1 MAEQLR
7 HRGQRAVQR
16 LVEYAPGSG
25 GLALWMQHRD
35 RDDDGTPT
43 IATDGQAL
51 IYGPA
56 FDALPLAAQT
66 GWVAHQVLHVAL
78 RHVQRF
84 DDLQRRIGDA
94 DLELF
99 NLCAD
104 AIVNSALGHLGWLA
118 LPAGAPRLEKVLE
131 RVLHEKTTDEQALLQ
146 WDVERLYRAVDD
158 RRQQG
163 RQGQRQDGPRSAQM
177 RAIGKGSE
185 RDLVP
190 GADESPESEAEAA
203 REWAE
208 RLARAHAGD
217 GALSLLRTLLADL
230 PRVHTPWEQV
240 LRVQMARALS
250 RRPGPSW
257 SRPARSWIANQGRAG
272 PHRRRPW
279 EPGTASDTRMPRV
292 VLVIDASGSI
302 DDRLYAR
309 FKLELAALVRRLEA
323 RLTIVVGDDAVREV
337 LQHDPGRG
345 ELPELRFD
353 GGGGTDFAPLLAEA
367 ERHRPDLT
375 IVLTDLDGP
384 AGHRPRAP
392 VLWAV
397 TEAHAQAVCP
407 FGRKVVLR

>member
-35 RDDDGTPT
+35 DDEQPQA
-43 IATDGQAL
+43 IATDGHGL
-51 IYGPA
+51 IYGAA
-56 FDALPLAAQT
+56 FAGLPLAQQT

-78 RHVQRF
+78 RHVQRY

-104 AIVNSALGHLGWLA
+104 AIVNSALGHLGWLE
-118 LPAGAPRLEKVLE
+118 LPPNAPRLDKVLE
-131 RVLHEKTTDEQALLQ
+131 RVLKEKLGEEQALLQ

-158 RRQQG
+158 RRDKG
-163 RQGQRQDGPRSAQM
+163 DRGQRQDGPRAQQM
-177 RAIGKGSE
+177 RQMGKDTE

-190 GADESPESEAEAA
+190 GADESPEGEAEAA

-240 LRVQMARALS
+240 LRAQMAHALS

-272 PHRRRPW
+272 PDRRRPW
-279 EPGTASDTRMPRV
+279 EPGTATDTRMPRV

-302 DDRLYAR
+302 DDRLYGR
-309 FKLELAALVRRLEA
+309 FKLELGALVRRLEA

-337 LQHDPGRG
+337 FDHEPGRG
-345 ELPELRFD
+345 ELPEIRFD
-353 GGGGTDFAPLLAEA
+353 RGGGTDFAPLLAEA
-367 ERHRPDLT
+367 ARHRPDLT

-397 TEAHAQAVCP
+397 TEAHANATCP
-407 FGRKVVLR
+407 FGRKIVLR